1 MTNTDIP
8 QPIRSSDAQGWL
20 DLGPRDIHRDRENPD
35 VLVPPDTDDGTLA
48 NMKFS
53 FSDAHQRLQAG
64 GWAREV
70 TNRELPSSQDV
81 AGVNMALEPGAYR
94 ELHWHKE
101 AEWGLML
108 VGNARVTCQ
117 DEKGRYFIDDVVAGD
132 LWNFEAGLPTRS
144 RRSIRDASFS

>member
-53 FSDAHQRLQAG
+53 FSDTRWLD
-64 GWAREV
+64 RK
-70 TNRELPSSQDV
+70 S
-81 AGVNMALEPGAYR
+81 
-94 ELHWHKE
+94 
-101 AEWGLML
+101 
-108 VGNARVTCQ
+108 
-117 DEKGRYFIDDVVAGD
+117 VV
-132 LWNFEAGLPTRS
+132 
-144 RRSIRDASFS
+144 

>member
-53 FSDAHQRLQAG
+53 FSSACRPAAG
-64 GWAREV
+64 PARSPTGSCPV
-70 TNRELPSSQDV
+70 HR
-81 AGVNMALEPGAYR
+81 M
-94 ELHWHKE
+94 W
-101 AEWGLML
+101 
-108 VGNARVTCQ
+108 RV
-117 DEKGRYFIDDVVAGD
+117 
-132 LWNFEAGLPTRS
+132 
-144 RRSIRDASFS
+144 